1 MYPHVLNSVCFA
13 AAQGGL
19 EPDAGAYKTGLRG
32 LAPQGN
38 ETGIP
43 EEISSFGM
51 LFCVKQRVPRGYAGS
66 GRARCD

>member
-1 MYPHVLNSVCFA
+1 MYPHVLNRVCFA

-19 EPDAGAYKTGLRG
+19 EPDAGVYGTGSCG
-32 LAPQGN
+32 LVPQEN

-51 LFCVKQRVPRGYAGS
+51 LFCVKQRVPGGICS
-66 GRARCD
+66 IWEGPL